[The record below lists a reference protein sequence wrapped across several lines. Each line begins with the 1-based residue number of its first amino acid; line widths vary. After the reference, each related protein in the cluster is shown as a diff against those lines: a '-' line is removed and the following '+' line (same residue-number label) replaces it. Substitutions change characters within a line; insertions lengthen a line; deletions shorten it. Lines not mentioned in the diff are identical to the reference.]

1 MPRNP
6 AKIDYSG
13 GLPLGF
19 EHFTIIE
26 DPRTGGNCRHHF
38 GEMIFI
44 AVSSL
49 VCGVQS
55 FGGMIEFAHIHR
67 KWLDRWITLPNG
79 IPVVQT
85 MINLFAL
92 LNPVQF
98 SRCIAA
104 HIHDLY
110 PELAQQ
116 LIAVDGKTIR
126 GSGKTNHEQQHCLSA
141 YAAEAGLTLGVEFVA
156 QKSNEITAIP
166 KLFDQ
171 LDIAGHLVSVDA
183 MGTQTAIAADIRSKD
198 ADYLMA
204 VKRNQGSLHDEI
216 VDQFHFATTQSVREK
231 SPAWDLHE
239 QVGKAN
245 GRITTRRVA
254 VTGQLDWML
263 PSIRKRWR
271 DLASLIMV
279 ESESYD
285 IIAKKTHRQKR
296 FYISSKAASA
306 EQFSQWIRGHWSIEN
321 GCHWVLD
328 TLYREDHSQVRIAN
342 AVKNFAILRRIAHNL
357 LKSDKTSMKSLP
369 MKQMRAMADDQYRNL
384 LLSLAG

>member
-1 MPRNP
+1 
-6 AKIDYSG
+6 
-13 GLPLGF
+13 
-19 EHFTIIE
+19 
-26 DPRTGGNCRHHF
+26 
-38 GEMIFI
+38 MIFI

-67 KWLDRWITLPNG
+67 KWLEQWITLPNG

-92 LNPVQF
+92 LNPAQF
-98 SRCIAA
+98 GQCIAA
-104 HIHDLY
+104 HLNDLY
-110 PELAQQ
+110 PDLAKQ

-166 KLFDQ
+166 TLFEQ
-171 LDIAGHLVSVDA
+171 LDIAGHLISVDA

-204 VKRNQGSLHDEI
+204 VKGNQGSLHHEI

-231 SPAWDLHE
+231 NPAWDLYQ
-239 QVGKAN
+239 QVEKAN

-254 VTGQLDWML
+254 VTAQLDWML

-271 DLASLIMV
+271 DLTSLIMV

-285 IIAKKTHRQKR
+285 MGAKKTQGRFRRRVQWLDSWALEHRK
-296 FYISSKAASA
+296 
-306 EQFSQWIRGHWSIEN
+306 WLPLGLGHP
-321 GCHWVLD
+321 
-328 TLYREDHSQVRIAN
+328 
-342 AVKNFAILRRIAHNL
+342 
-357 LKSDKTSMKSLP
+357 LP
-369 MKQMRAMADDQYRNL
+369 
-384 LLSLAG
+384 

>member
-6 AKIDYSG
+6 EKINYTG
-13 GLPLGF
+13 GFPLGF

-26 DPRTGGNCRHHF
+26 DPRTGGNRKHHF
-38 GEMIFI
+38 GELVFI

-55 FGGMIEFAHIHR
+55 FAGMIEFAHIHR
-67 KWLDRWITLPNG
+67 RWLELWITLPNG

-98 SRCIAA
+98 SQCIAA
-104 HIHDLY
+104 DLHDLH
-110 PELAQQ
+110 PQLAKQ

-126 GSGKTNHEQQHCLSA
+126 GSGKTNYEQQHCLSA

-156 QKSNEITAIP
+156 RKSNEITAIP
-166 KLFDQ
+166 KLFEQ
-171 LDIAGHLVSVDA
+171 LDIAGHLISVDA
-183 MGTQTAIAADIRSKD
+183 MGTQTAIAADIRSRD

-231 SPAWDLHE
+231 NPAWDLHE
-239 QVGKAN
+239 QIEKAN
-245 GRITTRRVA
+245 GRVTTRRVA
-254 VTGQLDWML
+254 VTAQLDWML

-271 DLASLIMV
+271 DLTSLIMV

-285 IIAKKTHRQKR
+285 IATKKTHRQKR
-296 FYISSKAASA
+296 FYISSKSA
-306 EQFSQWIRGHWSIEN
+306 CAKEFSGWIRGHWSIEN

-342 AVKNFAILRRIAHNL
+342 AVKNFAILRRIAHNI
-357 LKSDKTSMKSLP
+357 LKLEKTSVKSLP
-369 MKQMRAMADDQYRNL
+369 MKQMKAMADDNYRNL
-384 LLSLAG
+384 ILSLAG